1 MCKRAG
7 RLALA
12 AALVIAP
19 PLVGQTVEALRARAD
34 SLAREWAQ
42 ANALAD
48 LQDSLRLVGTRAGRD
63 TIRVGTLTILSN
75 PSPLPVAEAAAR
87 AWPVIDRLYGAAA
100 PSFTKYQIVIEA
112 VDPDTTLPA
121 PPLGAAVQIKWNL
134 PAPLLTQWL
143 LNYVSAS
150 AADRA
155 LQQWLGGSLLF
166 DTAAARGNAPRVYV
180 ELVTQPSQAV
190 RQCYLGKVN
199 ACRAALSIAD
209 SFDVLTH
216 WYDPADR
223 RELVVQSYQGYFNQG
238 ARQVDFRAC
247 AAGSDVACL
256 HLLRTLPAGSLVPP
270 LDYQARLSLV
280 VLAIETGGSGAIARL
295 LARPDQD
302 MAERLSAA
310 AGISADSLTGRWITL
325 VRAARPA
332 PVSLPPWGG
341 WIALGWIG
349 VFATCGLRSSRWR
362 VS

>member
-1 MCKRAG
+1 MYSRAG

-12 AALVIAP
+12 AALVTAP
-19 PLVGQTVEALRARAD
+19 AAAQTVTALRARAD
-34 SLAREWAQ
+34 SLTREWRQ

-48 LQDSLRLVGTRAGRD
+48 LQDSLRLVSTRAGRD

-100 PSFTKYQIVIEA
+100 RSLTEHPIVIEA
-112 VDPDTTLPA
+112 VDPDTTLRA

-134 PAPLLTQWL
+134 PAPALTQWL
-143 LNYVSAS
+143 LNSVSAG

-180 ELVTQPSQAV
+180 ELVTQPSRAV
-190 RQCYLGKVN
+190 RHCYLGEIG

-209 SFDVLTH
+209 SSDVLTR
-216 WYDPADR
+216 WYDPAER
-223 RELVVQSYQGYFNQG
+223 RDLVVQSYQGYFNQG
-238 ARQVDFRAC
+238 AHQVDFRAC
-247 AAGSDVACL
+247 AAGSDEACL
-256 HLLRTLPAGSLVPP
+256 HLLRTLPPWSLVRP
-270 LDYQARLSLV
+270 LDYQARLSLL
-280 VLAIETGGSGAIARL
+280 VLAIETGGAGAIARL
-295 LARPDQD
+295 LDRPDQD
-302 MAERLSAA
+302 MSERVSAA
-310 AGISADSLTGRWITL
+310 AGISADSLTGRWIAM
-325 VRAARPA
+325 VRAARPT
-332 PVSLPPWGG
+332 PVSLPPWGA